1 MAKKYI
7 AVRNG
12 HVNNVVFVCTGMNRC
27 YWFDHV
33 WPLIEGTSY
42 QDFKGFDSLPDA
54 KAYVG
59 PGVAVAWRPDAED
72 MLIGMRAPVQP
83 V

>member
-33 WPLIEGTSY
+33 WPLIEGTSH

-72 MLIGMRAPVQP
+72 MLIGMRQMQTV
-83 V
+83 

>member
-12 HVNNVVFVCTGMNRC
+12 HVNNAVFVCTGKNQC
-27 YWFDHV
+27 KWFDHV
-33 WPLIEGTSY
+33 WPLIEGTAY
-42 QDFKGFDSLPDA
+42 QEFKGFDSLSA
-54 KAYVG
+54 AQNYIGEESVLL
-59 PGVAVAWRPDAED
+59 WRSDAED
-72 MLIGMRAPVQP
+72 ILATV